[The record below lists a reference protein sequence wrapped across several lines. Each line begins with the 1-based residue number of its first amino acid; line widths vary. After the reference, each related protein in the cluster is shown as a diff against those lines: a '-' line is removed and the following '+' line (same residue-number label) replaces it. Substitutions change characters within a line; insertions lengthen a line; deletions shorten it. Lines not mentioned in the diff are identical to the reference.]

1 MGRLVCY
8 LYYSKGFLLSRGYNL
23 DRFYPIVF
31 SVESLMSLLKK
42 VCNPF
47 ESGTPR
53 IIFMLFRWFNPVKC
67 MKFNIFVGRQHNHF
81 QEVDLISVDSLMVFS

>member
-1 MGRLVCY
+1 
-8 LYYSKGFLLSRGYNL
+8 
-23 DRFYPIVF
+23 
-31 SVESLMSLLKK
+31 MSLLKK

-67 MKFNIFVGRQHNHF
+67 MNFDIFVGRQHNHF
-81 QEVDLISVDSLMVFS
+81 QEVDLISADSLLLNYKIEIEQSTDVDLDNIL